1 MGEATARGP
10 LMPRL
15 TTAAAMAAAMEA
27 TAVAMEATATAKGPL
42 MLTTAA
48 ATVVAM
54 EAMATVTASKSTKDE
69 TSQPFTSESR
79 DLILNPF
86 FTNLNLLYHV
96 LNQFEIQF
104 QLEK

>member
-1 MGEATARGP
+1 
-10 LMPRL
+10 MPRL
-15 TTAAAMAAAMEA
+15 TTAAAMAMAVMVGATEAMAAMEATARGLLMPRLTATEA
-27 TAVAMEATATAKGPL
+27 TAVAMEA
-42 MLTTAA
+42 
-48 ATVVAM
+48 
-54 EAMATVTASKSTKDE
+54 ATVTASKSTKDE

-79 DLILNPF
+79 DLTLNLF